1 MIRFALPLFVAM
13 MLGGCSCPPAKTASP
28 PFQAFIDAI
37 PGTSVEFSMVPIQG
51 DGTIAPFYVSA
62 TEQTWDIYD
71 VFVFN
76 LDTETGGSTPE
87 SDAVTRPS
95 KPYVLADRGY
105 GHMGFAFLS
114 ASPKALEQFI
124 EWLRVKTGHPYR
136 LPTVAEMNFM
146 LANSGVTGANLQEYA
161 WVDENAD
168 WATHAVGTKNVDAL
182 GLYDL
187 WGNLAEFTLTPE
199 GEYVVMGGS
208 WMDPAADI
216 SIDYSKPFTTKW
228 NADDPQI
235 PQSVWWLASND
246 WVGVRVVCDPF

>member
-1 MIRFALPLFVAM
+1 MIRLVVSVFVLAIVS
-13 MLGGCSCPPAKTASP
+13 GCSCGPAPVAAP
-28 PFQAFIDAI
+28 QLVAFTDRI
-37 PGTSVEFSMVPIQG
+37 PGTSVEFSMIPIQG
-51 DGTIAPFYVSA
+51 DGAVAPFYASS

-76 LDTETGGSTPE
+76 LDTETGDSTPE

-114 ASPKALEQFI
+114 ASPKAIEQFL

-136 LPTVAEMNFM
+136 LPTVAELRYM
-146 LANSGVTGANLQEYA
+146 LANSGVTAENLQEYA

-168 WATHAVGTKNVDAL
+168 WATHAVGSKPADQL
-182 GLYDL
+182 GLHDL
-187 WGNLAEFTLTPE
+187 WGNLAEFAVTPE
-199 GEYVVMGGS
+199 GDYVVLGGS
-208 WMDPAADI
+208 WMDPASEI
-216 SIDYSKPFTTKW
+216 SIDYEKPFTTTW
-228 NADDPQI
+228 NKDDPQI

-246 WVGVRVVCDPF
+246 WVGVRVVCDPH